1 MSSRNIEHL
10 DEFQVSEIELTS
22 PRSRNSEKNALTYEA
37 ERYQMKIIK
46 FYHVVMHIFLFSV
59 FESFFF
65 WFYIVYQEE
74 KAFKNNFKE
83 LSMISNLVCIN
94 AAIDLEPL
102 YSYMENENA
111 NYNNNVPLRFTF
123 VLNGSLFSFI
133 IVLNMILLW
142 GNHNIKKI
150 NYAILKEDFVVLFGL
165 FLYEYLFFQN
175 IIYNYKPKSA
185 MDFKSILFS
194 DCIE

>member
-1 MSSRNIEHL
+1 MTSRNIEHL
-10 DEFQVSEIELTS
+10 DEFTISEIELTT
-22 PRSRNSEKNALTYEA
+22 PRSRNSEKNILTYEA

-46 FYHVVMHIFLFSV
+46 FYHVVVHIFLFSV

-74 KAFKNNFKE
+74 KAFRNHFKE

-94 AAIDLEPL
+94 VDIDLEPL
-102 YSYMENENA
+102 YEYMENENA
-111 NYNNNVPLRFTF
+111 NYNNQVPLRFTF
-123 VLNGSLFSFI
+123 VLNGALFSFI

-142 GNHNIKKI
+142 GKHNIKKI
-150 NYAILKEDFVVLFGL
+150 NFSILKEDFVVLIGL

-175 IIYNYKPKSA
+175 IIYNYKPKSV

-194 DCIE
+194 ECI

>member
-94 AAIDLEPL
+94 VDIDLEPL
-102 YSYMENENA
+102 YEYMENENA
-111 NYNNNVPLRFTF
+111 NYNNQVPLRFTF
-123 VLNGSLFSFI
+123 VLNGCLFSFI

-142 GNHNIKKI
+142 GKHNIKKI

-165 FLYEYLFFQN
+165 YLYEYLFFQN